1 MSLNLR
7 ISRPRPR
14 RSRKHLYWLAVAVVT
29 ATFWLFWQQ
38 GWQPQEAVAFV
49 NDNLLA
55 RTPLSIPVEIP
66 ELPIPLPVSA
76 DSRSGAAEAMPDAVV
91 MVSEKV
97 QENPQSAAFTSD
109 LYSATGKDEIP
120 WPNIDGR
127 TKVQIYTVESGD
139 SLWGIANKFGL
150 DIDSLRWSN
159 IELERNPDVLA
170 VGTQLNILPVPGV
183 YHVVEPGDTIDSLA
197 VAYGVAPDDISHYP
211 PNGLFPPYNLEA
223 GSGIIVPYG
232 KKGVVLPAPAQ
243 SPQAQLAWPIV
254 GTVSGTFDATHE
266 ALDIGAPYGSTV
278 YAADS
283 GLITYSGWAYEGYG
297 YSVVIDH
304 GDGIETWYNHLKG
317 ALLPADN
324 IVERGTPIGEVGST
338 GHSTGPHV
346 HFEVRVNGVR
356 VDPMP
361 YLPGDT
367 PQ

>member
-14 RSRKHLYWLAVAVVT
+14 KSRKHLYWLTIAIAA
-29 ATFWLFWQQ
+29 ATLWLFWQQ

-49 NDNLLA
+49 NEKVLV
-55 RTPLSIPVEIP
+55 RTPLSIPVDIP
-66 ELPIPLPVSA
+66 ELQMPLSVK
-76 DSRSGAAEAMPDAVV
+76 AEDAVV
-91 MVSEKV
+91 PAPALDTVVMVAEEV
-97 QENPQSAAFTSD
+97 QENPQSDAFTSD

-127 TKVQIYTVESGD
+127 TKVEIYTVESGD
-139 SLWGIANKFGL
+139 SLWGISNEFGL
-150 DIDSLRWSN
+150 DIDTLRWSN

-170 VGTQLNILPVPGV
+170 VGTQLNILPVSGV
-183 YHVVEPGDTIDSLA
+183 YHTVEAGDTIESLA
-197 VAYGVAPDDISHYP
+197 VAYGVAPEDISHYP

-223 GSGIIVPYG
+223 GSSVIVPFG
-232 KKGVVLPAPAQ
+232 RKDIVLPPPMP
-243 SPQAQLAWPIV
+243 SWQAQLAWPIV

-304 GDGIETWYNHLKG
+304 GDGMETWYNHLKG

-324 IVERGTPIGEVGST
+324 VVERGTPIGEVGST

-346 HFEVRVNGVR
+346 HFEVRVNGQR
-356 VDPMP
+356 VNPMP

>member
-14 RSRKHLYWLAVAVVT
+14 RSRKHLYGLAIAVIA

-49 NDNLLA
+49 NQNVLA
-55 RTPLSIPVEIP
+55 RTSLLIPVEIP
-66 ELPIPLPVSA
+66 KLQMPLTVNADVPAEPVS
-76 DSRSGAAEAMPDAVV
+76 DAVV

-97 QENPQSAAFTSD
+97 QANPQSDAFTSD

-127 TKVQIYTVESGD
+127 TKVLVYTVESGD

-150 DIDSLRWSN
+150 DIDTLRWSN

-183 YHVVEPGDTIDSLA
+183 YHIVEPGDTIESLA
-197 VAYGVAPDDISHYP
+197 VAYGVAPEDISNYP
-211 PNGLFPPYNLEA
+211 PNGLFPPYNLKA
-223 GSGIIVPYG
+223 GSGVIVPFG
-232 KKGVVLPAPAQ
+232 KKGIKPPAPAL
-243 SPQAQLAWPIV
+243 SPQSQLAWPIV

-283 GLITYSGWAYEGYG
+283 GLITYSGWAFEGYG
-297 YSVVIDH
+297 YTVVIDH

-324 IVERGTPIGEVGST
+324 YVERGTPIGEVGST

-346 HFEVRVNGVR
+346 HFEVRVNGTR
-356 VDPMP
+356 VNPML